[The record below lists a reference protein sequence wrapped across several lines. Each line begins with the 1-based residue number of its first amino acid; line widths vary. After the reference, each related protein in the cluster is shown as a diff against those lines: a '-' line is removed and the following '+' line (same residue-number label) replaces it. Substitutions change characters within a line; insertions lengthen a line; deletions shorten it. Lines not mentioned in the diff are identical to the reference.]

1 MKAPETWDPPKI
13 DPEIVLK
20 YDRPGPRY
28 TSYPTAPH
36 FHERFTCEDRIRAIR
51 RSNEIAPPAPL
62 SLYFHIPFCSSLCRF
77 CGCSVHRTKDRGI
90 SESYVDAL
98 LAELSSLGNL
108 LGKGRKLEQL
118 HWGGGTPTFIP
129 AGLLGKLHDAVFD
142 SFETGTS
149 PEIGIEL
156 DPREL
161 GESHFEF
168 LERSRFNRFSIG
180 IQDFDPRVQEAVHR
194 AQDEKATVS
203 VFERLRKL
211 DRASLS
217 VDLMY
222 GLPLQ
227 TARSFSSTIGK
238 VIGMAPDRVAVFNF
252 AYIPEQLPHQRTID
266 AGLLPS
272 PAEKLEIL
280 GMVIGELTSAGYV
293 CIGMDHFARPGDE
306 LAAALKE
313 GTLHRNFQG
322 YTTKGGCDLFGVGA
336 TSISQFSNVYSQNIK
351 DAPRY
356 IEAAVSGRSTVMR
369 GIELTGEDLLRR
381 DVINGLMCRSEVRKN
396 EIEEKHGIEFDMFFK
411 DELENLAP
419 MEKDGLVS
427 LSRYKLEV
435 KPLGRLL
442 VRNIAMVFDAYLNR
456 AGCKATFSRTV

>member
-1 MKAPETWDPPKI
+1 
-13 DPEIVLK
+13 
-20 YDRPGPRY
+20 
-28 TSYPTAPH
+28 
-36 FHERFTCEDRIRAIR
+36 
-51 RSNEIAPPAPL
+51 
-62 SLYFHIPFCSSLCRF
+62 
-77 CGCSVHRTKDRGI
+77 
-90 SESYVDAL
+90 
-98 LAELSSLGNL
+98 
-108 LGKGRKLEQL
+108 
-118 HWGGGTPTFIP
+118 
-129 AGLLGKLHDAVFD
+129 
-142 SFETGTS
+142 
-149 PEIGIEL
+149 
-156 DPREL
+156 
-161 GESHFEF
+161 
-168 LERSRFNRFSIG
+168 
-180 IQDFDPRVQEAVHR
+180 
-194 AQDEKATVS
+194 
-203 VFERLRKL
+203 
-211 DRASLS
+211 
-217 VDLMY
+217 
-222 GLPLQ
+222 
-227 TARSFSSTIGK
+227 
-238 VIGMAPDRVAVFNF
+238 
-252 AYIPEQLPHQRTID
+252 
-266 AGLLPS
+266 
-272 PAEKLEIL
+272 
-280 GMVIGELTSAGYV
+280 MVIGELTSAGYV

-456 AGCKATFSRTV
+456 AVARLLFRGPYEGGGARMNHGNGHNDDGTRGGVRKGVLLLNYGGPRNEAEVFPFLQEIFGDPALFRYPAWIRKRLARHLAARRTPVTVSIYGEMVVTAPSGKRPGTRPAPFSRRWATDTGSLPE